1 MFKNNKYPKT
11 LLLSAAIG
19 SVGLGLSFQASADQ
33 YSDAAKKWVNESF
46 KKSTLSKEEQ
56 MKEMEWFRIMTR
68 PGKKVGRSICRGF
81 SSFSSPRFSKT
92 FDLLLG

>member
-33 YSDAAKKWVNESF
+33 YSDAAKKWVNEAF
-46 KKSTLSKEEQ
+46 KNSTLTKEEQ
-56 MKEMEWFRIMTR
+56 MKEMEWFIQAA
-68 PGKKVGRSICRGF
+68 
-81 SSFSSPRFSKT
+81 
-92 FDLLLG
+92 